1 MLSDVSV
8 EKRPVPAGARLLQG
22 LFGPRIEFRFGI
34 FEGAILAV
42 YVGLLGWTLAHHVP
56 HVDQAQAWLL
66 ARELSL
72 PALFGEFLRYEG
84 TPGLWHLVL
93 WILCRL
99 HVSYLAMP
107 WVVAVIPVAG
117 IWVFLRYSPFP
128 AILRLVLPFSFY
140 LMYQYAVVA
149 RSYLILPLLV
159 FLAAW
164 LFAKP
169 ARNLAWIV
177 IVLMLMGNLSA
188 HGFCI
193 SAGFAAMLAV
203 RLWRLRRE
211 EAQLLAPRR
220 VAIAAAC
227 LIAAWGFAAWT
238 ARPTTDN
245 RYTTA
250 WYRTHHP
257 NEFVNGRWAS
267 EQIAIPNYVDDH
279 SGDNDTPEDINVTTH
294 HGVLRA
300 YYRVIAVVTYGLS
313 NSWQVSA
320 AVVAVLLAYLFWR
333 RNPLDFLP
341 YILLQAIFEYLV
353 ARAWHFGTIFVAI
366 LGILWI
372 NWPREG
378 ERGAQAWRT
387 ILTVALLAVG
397 VEQCFWTAHAI
408 RNDMTGQYSGDE
420 QTAAFLASHMAGKK
434 VAGFAYHSVGV
445 LPFFK
450 SNIFFNQPKQAFWFW
465 SRKVLVDERAFD
477 TLKEHPDY
485 IDIGFAVH
493 PRGSSHSVASDP
505 DWVWK
510 KCQPLV
516 EKEILYTG
524 QYEETHRFCGIA
536 YSGHEYDEAECH
548 VIMEPV
554 KH

>member
-8 EKRPVPAGARLLQG
+8 QTKPSSAGARLFQR
-22 LFGPRIEFRFGI
+22 LFGPRLEYRFGV

-42 YVGLLGWTLAHHVP
+42 YVALLGWTLAHHVP

-84 TPGLWHLVL
+84 TPGLWHLIL
-93 WILCRL
+93 WVLCRL

-107 WVVAVIPVAG
+107 WIVAVIPIAG
-117 IWVFLRYSPFP
+117 IFVFLRYSPFP
-128 AILRLVLPFSFY
+128 AILRLTLPFSFY

-149 RSYLILPLLV
+149 RSYIILPLLV

-169 ARNLAWIV
+169 ARNLLPIV
-177 IVLMLMGNLSA
+177 VVLVLMGNLSA

-193 SAGFAAMLAV
+193 SVGFAAMLAI
-203 RLWRLRRE
+203 RLWRQRSQ
-211 EAQLLAPRR
+211 EAQHLTPRR
-220 VAIAAAC
+220 VTIAAAC

-238 ARPTTDN
+238 ARPTVDN
-245 RYTTA
+245 RYTTS

-267 EQIAIPNYVDDH
+267 EKVAIPSRLEDH
-279 SGDNDTPEDINVTTH
+279 SNDNETTEDINVKEH
-294 HGVLRA
+294 HGLLRA
-300 YYRVIAVVTYGLS
+300 YYRMVASITYGLS
-313 NSWQVSA
+313 ISWMVSA
-320 AVVAVLLAYLFWR
+320 GFVALLLIYLFSR
-333 RNPLDFLP
+333 GNLLDFLP
-341 YILLQAIFEYLV
+341 YILLQVLFEYV
-353 ARAWHFGTIFVAI
+353 VSRAWHLGAIFIAV

-372 NWPREG
+372 NWPGKSERREPV
-378 ERGAQAWRT
+378 WRS
-387 ILTVALLAVG
+387 ILTVALLVIC

-420 QTAAFLASHMAGKK
+420 QAAAFLASHIAGKK
-434 VAGFAYHSVGV
+434 VAGFSYHSVGV

-450 SNIFFNQPKQAFWFW
+450 KNIFFNQPQQAFWFW
-465 SRKVLVDERAFD
+465 SKKVQVDERVLD

-485 IDIGFAVH
+485 IDLGFAVR
-493 PRGSSHSVASDP
+493 PRGNSHSAAADP
-505 DWVWK
+505 VWIWTAH
-510 KCQPLV
+510 PDV
-516 EKEILYTG
+516 EKEMFLTGEYT
-524 QYEETHRFCGIA
+524 ETHRFCGIA
-536 YSGHEYDEAECH
+536 FSGHGYDEAECH
-548 VIMEPV
+548 AILEPV